1 MKLETRLFYEV
12 RKTYPELTAKQ
23 VKDFMGTKDLA
34 KMDYKADYVTAKQ
47 SGVTVIS
54 DKAGNVITRSGNTDE
69 DVQKQIAAMAETK
82 LFSNLVDGLLELIYD
97 SLAVK

>member
-1 MKLETRLFYEV
+1 MKLEAKLFYEA
-12 RKTYPELTAKQ
+12 RKIYAELTVKQ
-23 VKDFMGTKDLA
+23 VKDFMATKDIS
-34 KMDYKADYVTAKQ
+34 KMDYKTNYVTAKQ

-54 DKAGNVITRSGNTDE
+54 DKAGNVITRSGNTDA

-82 LFSNLVDGLLELIYD
+82 LFEDLVDGLLESIYD

>member
-12 RKTYPELTAKQ
+12 RKIYPELTAKQ
-23 VKDFMGTKDLA
+23 VKDFMATKDIKLS
-34 KMDYKADYVTAKQ
+34 DYKANYVTAKQ
-47 SGVTVIS
+47 SGITVIS
-54 DKAGNVITRSGNTDE
+54 DKAGNVITRSGNADE

-82 LFSNLVDGLLELIYD
+82 LFGDLVDGLLESIYD